1 MAKPI
6 GPGLQAICLAVPNAD
21 RHTGRI
27 RTAAAE
33 SAQALAKHQR
43 DPSHARRTGRAWR
56 LPRDG
61 TGYGDRR
68 SLRGL
73 PRTGVRIRAARVR
86 GAGPNLFETCSGRRA
101 STAAGESPGSR
112 SRSAE
117 SFLTRG
123 RRATWLGCGRKY
135 ATLLDR
141 LSAPAMSI
149 ASLPYFAE
157 VIDEVVTHTHTSDTC
172 WVLHPGS
179 RGAGMDQLPSKPNE
193 LGGYH
198 HRLRFPKWPKSAEWW
213 PTSLEWTRKRAGG
226 DEMMET
232 R

>member
-1 MAKPI
+1 MAIALSCSANPCARSQEDGHRHGIRTQTGVDAAHWWRFGDAMAKPI

-135 ATLLDR
+135 ATLLSR
-141 LSAPAMSI
+141 QAPARSI
-149 ASLPYFAE
+149 ASL
-157 VIDEVVTHTHTSDTC
+157 TLLCGSD
-172 WVLHPGS
+172 
-179 RGAGMDQLPSKPNE
+179 R
-193 LGGYH
+193 
-198 HRLRFPKWPKSAEWW
+198 
-213 PTSLEWTRKRAGG
+213 
-226 DEMMET
+226 
-232 R
+232 